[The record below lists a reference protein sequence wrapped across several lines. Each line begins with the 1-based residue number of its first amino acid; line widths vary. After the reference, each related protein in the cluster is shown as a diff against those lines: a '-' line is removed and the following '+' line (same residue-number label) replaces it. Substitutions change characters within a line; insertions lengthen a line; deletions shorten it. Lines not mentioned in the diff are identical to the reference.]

1 MGKEAEAWARVL
13 EYSIPEKDAGLRVE
27 QYLRRKG
34 YSRQNLTELKKFP
47 DTVLADGRSVHMS
60 EKLKAGERLTVRIQ
74 EEHLPQSILPVRLPL
89 SIVYEDEDIL
99 VVNKPAGMPTHP
111 SMNNHTNSLASAV
124 TWYYKEKGVP
134 FTFRCGNR
142 LDRDTS
148 GLTVIAKH
156 MLAAAILSELT
167 AEHRMERE
175 YYAIVRGRVTPPFGT
190 IDAPLGR
197 KPGSV
202 IERTVDYEHGER
214 AVTHYRVVGEA
225 NGHSLVSL
233 LLETGRTHQIRIHL
247 KHLGFPLIGDYLY
260 NPDME
265 FMERQALHARR
276 LSFPHPITGERM
288 EFTAGL
294 PEDMRRVIGV
304 EDDFDMERKRY

>member
-190 IDAPLGR
+190 IVAPLG
-197 KPGSV
+197 
-202 IERTVDYEHGER
+202 
-214 AVTHYRVVGEA
+214 
-225 NGHSLVSL
+225 
-233 LLETGRTHQIRIHL
+233 
-247 KHLGFPLIGDYLY
+247 
-260 NPDME
+260 
-265 FMERQALHARR
+265 
-276 LSFPHPITGERM
+276 
-288 EFTAGL
+288 
-294 PEDMRRVIGV
+294 
-304 EDDFDMERKRY
+304 